1 MKVDT
6 GQPPPPHKGC
16 NSNTCCSP
24 ARLWRTLQN
33 LIKDD
38 NRKNLLAFFKDPRQ
52 EHILRVALTQRVA
65 NDPSSLPAS
74 HRHTLVRFSN
84 SQLASEAQRI
94 LGKSL
99 TDLNALQLAL
109 LTSSEST
116 ALLLLNQLK
125 HHAKPAELKLFIHHL
140 YGQGNSSLHL
150 AVFLNRPRVVKALI
164 DLGASA
170 DCLNGRKK
178 NLMDC
183 CRDPSMVDL
192 LQSFSKKKKVIQKQ
206 DPPKKE
212 EVSPVLIPPIQK
224 EIQLL
229 DPLLFFENHQLNSY
243 LTHVS
248 YLCLQTIIHHAF
260 YQSIIQLP
268 QQKKPPDITSLCY

>member
-6 GQPPPPHKGC
+6 GQPPPTHKGC

-33 LIKDD
+33 LIKED

-74 HRHTLVRFSN
+74 HRHNLVRFAN

-109 LTSSEST
+109 LTSSEPT
-116 ALLLLNQLK
+116 VLLLLNQLK
-125 HHAKPAELKLFIHHL
+125 LHTKPSELKLFIHHL

-164 DLGASA
+164 DLGASI
-170 DCLNGRKK
+170 DCVNGRKK

-183 CRDPSMVDL
+183 CRDPSMVRL
-192 LQSFSKKKKVIQKQ
+192 LQSFSENKKTIQP
-206 DPPKKE
+206 DHPPKQE
-212 EVSPVLIPPIQK
+212 ARPVLSPPTVIQK
-224 EIQLL
+224 EIQVL
-229 DPLLFFENHQLNSY
+229 DPLLFFENHQLQSY
-243 LTHVS
+243 FIHVS
-248 YLCLQTIIHHAF
+248 SLCLQTIIQHAF

-268 QQKKPPDITSLCY
+268 QQKKPPDITSLC